1 MLKKKSLVYIMLIAA
16 IGLLWGCMCGC
27 SAENASTDSVI
38 KIYEVKSDGSGL
50 TSYDYRLKGLNTGD
64 QVDEI
69 LAALSVPSDKLVY
82 KTAIGETFE
91 LLSYDLA
98 VDQLSLNFSDK
109 YWIQDKV
116 TEILN
121 RAAIVRTI
129 GQIEGISGI
138 SFFVKGEALTD
149 INQNPIGIMTPEQ
162 FIFNADKEIN
172 AYEKAELTLY
182 FADSTGTKL
191 TEVKR
196 SVVYS
201 SNISLE
207 KMVVDELIKGP
218 GADEAGMATINP
230 KCKAF
235 STTVTDGICYVNL
248 DPEFLNVTDAV
259 VTPEVTIY
267 SIVNSLVE
275 LPNINKVSISIDGD
289 NSTVYREIIPL
300 STVFERNL
308 DIM

>member
-1 MLKKKSLVYIMLIAA
+1 MLKKKNLVYIILITV

-218 GADEAGMATINP
+218 GADETARATINP